1 MTEHY
6 EEEQEQE
13 QDQIATTE
21 DDAIDTELEQEITD
35 TAWTLD
41 LKEDMGS
48 DARRRLEDLLDERR
62 LREEL
67 DDYF

>member
-1 MTEHY
+1 MTELY
-6 EEEQEQE
+6 EEDQE
-13 QDQIATTE
+13 QDQIATT
-21 DDAIDTELEQEITD
+21 DDAIEGELEQEITD
-35 TAWTLD
+35 STWTLD
-41 LKEDMGS
+41 LKEDAGS